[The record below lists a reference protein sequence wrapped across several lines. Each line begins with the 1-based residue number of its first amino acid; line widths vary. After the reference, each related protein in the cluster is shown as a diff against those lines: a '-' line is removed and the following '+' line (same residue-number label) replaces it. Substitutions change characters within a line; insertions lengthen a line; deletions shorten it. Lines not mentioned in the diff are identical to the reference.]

1 MYVCTYSVCSFLII
15 FDFIFNYFTEV
26 IGGMLDLEP
35 RVWRNPKRE
44 PFDLQKKKVLS
55 FGGKWKRYDI
65 TKPKNDSS
73 SSSEDD

>member
-1 MYVCTYSVCSFLII
+1 
-15 FDFIFNYFTEV
+15 
-26 IGGMLDLEP
+26 MLDLEP